1 MKSILYSELDSEFLI
16 QGFGLHEENGLY
28 SGKIGRYEI
37 ELSTSFASLKEL
49 EEDTLIVYIGI
60 ADAGPY
66 REGDILMV
74 GSDDLLDKTFR
85 AMDEMEQ
92 RGVVVSLGDEEGNH
106 QVRLAKKDLHG
117 MTLTWKE
124 RNVPYLC
131 LFMGEPIDAEAQA
144 KLVTIARK
152 VLSE

>member
-1 MKSILYSELDSEFLI
+1 MKSILYSEVDSEFLI
-16 QGFGLHEENGLY
+16 HGLGLHEEKGIF

-37 ELSTSFASLKEL
+37 ELSTSFDSLKGI
-49 EEDTLIVYIGI
+49 EDNALIVYIGV
-60 ADAGPY
+60 AEAGPY

-74 GSDDLLDKTFR
+74 GSDELLDSTFR

-92 RGVVVSLGDEEGNH
+92 RGVVVSLGDEEDNH
-106 QVRLAKKDLHG
+106 QVHLHKEDLYE
-117 MTLTWKE
+117 MTLAWKE
-124 RNVPYLC
+124 KKVPYLC